1 MADILYR
8 LSLPDPRTHL
18 VSVEM
23 EAGGVHEPVSLVMPA
38 WTPGS
43 YLIREFAR
51 NVVQLDA
58 TDGARTPL
66 PYQKTDKHTWR
77 IEAPADGTLRARWVV
92 HADDLTVR
100 TSHVDGSHA
109 SIIGAGVFM
118 FLDGRQGEPVEVQVH
133 APQGWRVTTALEQVG
148 EGRYRA
154 ADFDE
159 LVDSPLEIGVHQVV
173 QWLVNGV
180 PHQYA
185 IWGRGNADPR
195 RLAQDTTRIVLAERE
210 IFGTLPYPHYTFL
223 LHLSS
228 GGGGGLE
235 HRNCTSLL
243 ADRWGFRGMAYE
255 SFLGLAAHELFH
267 AWNGKRIRPAA
278 LGPFDY
284 TRENYT
290 RDLWVVE
297 GITTYYTDLLLRR
310 AGLIPQQRYL
320 EKLAESISR
329 FQTLPGRAV
338 QPLADAS
345 FDAWIKFYRPD
356 SNTPNAT
363 ISYYQKG
370 ALVAMMLDL
379 TIRGGTANAR
389 SLDDVLR
396 ALWERY
402 GARDEGFPEGAVE
415 AVAEEVAGFSLRA
428 FFDRTLRST
437 SELDYDSALAAVGLR
452 LVPAHLAGPP
462 MGAPAR
468 PPVAAEGGA
477 AGGAPK
483 GPPPGWRPPPPPPF
497 GAPPP
502 MPGNRESR
510 TGLTLRHE
518 GSRLVVV
525 NVLAGTAGWEAGV
538 NAGDELVALDGF
550 RIPSPDW
557 LNARL
562 LEFKPGVQ
570 VGLTVFRRDELLTLP
585 LRVDA
590 GPPQRMVLR
599 PVPDA
604 TEQQQA
610 VLAHWL
616 RQVVPD
622 EAVQDPGLPPPP
634 GWEAPP
640 VPAPPGVDARPGNV

>member
-8 LSLPDPRTHL
+8 LHLPDPRTHL

-23 EAGGVHEPVSLVMPA
+23 EAGGVHDAVSLVMPV

-43 YLIREFAR
+43 YLVREFAR
-51 NVVQLDA
+51 NVVQFDA
-58 TDGARTPL
+58 TDGAQNPL
-66 PYQKTDKHTWR
+66 PHRKTDKHTWR
-77 IEAPADGTLRARWVV
+77 VDAPADGTLRARWVV

-109 SIIGAGVFM
+109 SVIGAGVFM
-118 FLDGRQGEPVEVQVH
+118 YLDGRQGEPAEVQVH
-133 APQGWRVTTALEQVG
+133 APQGWRVTTALQEVG

-159 LVDSPLEIGVHQVV
+159 LVDSPLEIGAHQVV

-210 IFGTLPYPHYTFL
+210 IFGTLPYPHYTFI
-223 LHLSS
+223 LHLTS

-243 ADRWGFRGMAYE
+243 ADRWSFRGMPYE

-284 TRENYT
+284 TGENYT

-320 EKLAESISR
+320 DKLAESISR

-338 QPLADAS
+338 QPLAEAS

-379 TIRGGTANAR
+379 TIRGGTGNAR

-415 AVAEEVAGFSLRA
+415 AVAEEVAGVSLRA
-428 FFDRTLRST
+428 FFDHTLRST
-437 SELDYDSALAAVGLR
+437 GELDYASALAAAGLK
-452 LVPAHLAGPP
+452 LLPAHLAGPP
-462 MGAPAR
+462 TGAPAR
-468 PPVAAEGGA
+468 PPTAA
-477 AGGAPK
+477 
-483 GPPPGWRPPPPPPF
+483 
-497 GAPPP
+497 
-502 MPGNRESR
+502 NRESR
-510 TGLTLRHE
+510 TGLTLRQE
-518 GSRLVVV
+518 GGRLVVV
-525 NVLAGTAGWEAGV
+525 NVLAGTAGWQSGV

-550 RIPSPDW
+550 RIPGPDW

-599 PVPDA
+599 PAPDA

-616 RQVVPD
+616 RTVVPD

-634 GWEAPP
+634 GWAAPAAP
-640 VPAPPGVDARPGNV
+640 GPPGVDARPGNV

>member
-1 MADILYR
+1 VADIVYR
-8 LSLPDPRTHL
+8 LLLPDPRTHL
-18 VSVEM
+18 LAVEM
-23 EAGGVHEPVSLVMPA
+23 EVGGVHDAVSLVMPT

-43 YLIREFAR
+43 YLMREFAR
-51 NVVQLDA
+51 NVVQFEA
-58 TDGARTPL
+58 MDGARNPVRSE
-66 PYQKTDKHTWR
+66 KTDKHTWR
-77 IEAPADGTLRARWVV
+77 IDPPSDGTLRARYVI
-92 HADDLTVR
+92 HADELTVR

-109 SIIGAGVFM
+109 SIIGAGVF
-118 FLDGRQGEPVEVQVH
+118 LYVDGRQGEPAEVQVQ

-154 ADFDE
+154 ADYDE
-159 LVDSPLEIGVHQVV
+159 LVDSPLEIGTHQLV

-195 RLAQDTTRIVLAERE
+195 KLAQDTTRIVLAERE
-210 IFGTLPYPHYTFL
+210 IFGTLPYPHYTFI
-223 LHLSS
+223 LHLTN

-235 HRNCTSLL
+235 HRNSTSLL
-243 ADRWGFRGMAYE
+243 ADRWGFRGIPYE
-255 SFLGLAAHELFH
+255 TFLGLAAHELFH

-320 EKLAESISR
+320 EKMGEMISR

-345 FDAWIKFYRPD
+345 FDTWIKFYRPD

-370 ALVAMMLDL
+370 ALVAMLLDL
-379 TIRGGTANAR
+379 TIRGGTDNRR

-415 AVAEEVAGFSLRA
+415 AVAEEVAGFPLRD
-428 FFDRTLRST
+428 FFDHTLRST
-437 SELDYDSALAAVGLR
+437 AELSYDAALAAAGLR
-452 LVPAHLAGPP
+452 LVPIHLAGSPQ
-462 MGAPAR
+462 GAPPR
-468 PPVAAEGGA
+468 PPAAEGGTPA
-477 AGGAPK
+477 AAPAARS

-497 GAPPP
+497 GMPVP
-502 MPGNRESR
+502 MPGHRESR
-510 TGLTLRHE
+510 TGLTLRAE
-518 GSRLVVV
+518 GRVLVVV
-525 NVLAGTAGWEAGV
+525 NVLTGSAAWQAGV

-562 LEFKPGVQ
+562 LEYQPGVE
-570 VGLTVFRRDELLTLP
+570 VHLVVFRRDELLTLP
-585 LRVDA
+585 LRVDT
-590 GPPQRMVLR
+590 GPPLRWVLR
-599 PVPDA
+599 PLPDA
-604 TEQQQA
+604 TPAQQA
-610 VLAHWL
+610 LLDHWL
-616 RQVVPD
+616 RTVVPD
-622 EAVQDPGLPPPP
+622 DKVQDPGLPPPP
-634 GWEAPP
+634 GWMPPP
-640 VPAPPGVDARPGNV
+640 VPGGRAD